1 MRNSEANRPRRRKFK
16 IKPAMVGFYT
26 AQKAA
31 ASSPLNFGRIAKPL
45 RGGGGGPTSTGSELQ
60 PISGGGANPLARLQ
74 AEETGGGEW
83 SLFRV
88 D

>member
-1 MRNSEANRPRRRKFK
+1 MRHGFK
-16 IKPAMVGFYT
+16 INGCGWVCL

-31 ASSPLNFGRIAKPL
+31 ASGPLSFGRIAKPL
-45 RGGGGGPTSTGSELQ
+45 RGGGGGPTSTGSVPQ

-83 SLFRV
+83 FLFRL